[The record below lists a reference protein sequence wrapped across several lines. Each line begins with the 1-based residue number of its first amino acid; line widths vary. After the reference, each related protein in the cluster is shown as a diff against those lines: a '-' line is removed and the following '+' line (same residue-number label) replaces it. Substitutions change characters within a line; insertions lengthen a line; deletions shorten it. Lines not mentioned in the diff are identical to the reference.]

1 MVGSLF
7 AIQKIWV
14 KPLSIIIGG
23 ATPPVVLLRIE
34 MFTFVPEYFIVPT
47 EINQEYFCLRVLS
60 PEYAD
65 LDYNAVIE
73 SKSRLGNV
81 FSEAWPEVV
90 TSPIQNLE
98 HIKQDYEDFQN
109 RLGFSYIILNRD
121 LNRSLG
127 CAYIFPSIF
136 EGYEAAVY
144 FWVHIQLMDT
154 DFEKNFESFLK
165 NWIQSEWPFSK
176 VAYPGRDIAWNEWLS
191 RTKKTRFW

>member
-1 MVGSLF
+1 M
-7 AIQKIWV
+7 
-14 KPLSIIIGG
+14 KPSSIIIGG

-34 MFTFVPEYFIVPT
+34 MSTFVPEYFIVPE
-47 EINQEYFCLRVLS
+47 EIDTADFCLRVLN

-65 LDYNAVIE
+65 LDYKAVIE

-98 HIKQDYEDFQN
+98 YIKQDHEDFQK
-109 RLGFSYIILNRD
+109 RLGFSYIILNLD

-127 CAYIFPSIF
+127 CAYIFPSLF

-154 DFEKNFESFLK
+154 DFEKNFEFFLK
-165 NWIQSEWPFSK
+165 NWIQAKWPFNK
-176 VAYPGRDIAWNEWLS
+176 VAYPGRDLPWNEWLS
-191 RTKKTRFW
+191 RAKKLQI

>member
-1 MVGSLF
+1 MKPSL
-7 AIQKIWV
+7 
-14 KPLSIIIGG
+14 IIIGG

-34 MFTFVPEYFIVPT
+34 MSSFVSKHFIVPKAIDK
-47 EINQEYFCLRVLS
+47 EDFCLRVLS

-65 LDYNAVIE
+65 LDYKAVIE

-81 FSEAWPEVV
+81 FSQTWPEVI
-90 TSPIQNLE
+90 TSPKKNLE
-98 HIKQDYEDFQN
+98 YIKQDYEDFKK
-109 RLGFSYIILNRD
+109 RLGFSYIVLNPG

-165 NWIQSEWPFSK
+165 KWVQTKWPFHA
-176 VAYPGRDIAWNEWLS
+176 VAYPGRDIPWNEWLS
-191 RTKKTRFW
+191 RAKKPQFMIYQ